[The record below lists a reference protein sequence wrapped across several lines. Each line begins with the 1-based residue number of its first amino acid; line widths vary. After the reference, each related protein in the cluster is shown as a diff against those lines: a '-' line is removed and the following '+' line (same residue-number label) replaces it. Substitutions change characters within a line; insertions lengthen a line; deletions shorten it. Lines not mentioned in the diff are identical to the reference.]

1 VEESLGTGTG
11 GWDIREALYELQRY
25 LSDQIA
31 PLMVV
36 EAADVLVRHAPDL
49 TASEIQR
56 WTAEQHSISGTS
68 APTSDYL
75 FHAVKKLHLL
85 AEYKLISEET
95 IRPFIERVATVLLNC
110 CPEEDRELFA
120 RNVRRLA
127 TSETYLSS
135 PVSVLH
141 RQTGGEAPLMATRK
155 APGPGGSGTGGDD
168 VTQAVQEGLRRFS
181 LLLGRLDRGG
191 NRAADSA
198 ASPGRSGAGRDL
210 VLSEML
216 SVAARESRSAPEL
229 DRYLARLGD
238 LGMDPRIDR
247 IFRTLSA
254 ALPGWAI
261 PAASPAAGT
270 GEAAPKV
277 GAVEAMHQIVALAG
291 DASEGARRFHEMV
304 RAAVEQFNE
313 GELGRA
319 VTMLDLAE
327 RLVAEKKIDAERAD
341 LTRRSMQELIDVDR
355 LRTFAEDASRQTL
368 LRKVLAFFPAFSPQ
382 GILTELETEQR
393 RERRRLLVTL
403 LQVHGG
409 AARRAA
415 LEKLREPLNPAAGQ
429 AGWYFQRNLLNVLR
443 RIPRGDDSPLDSEI
457 EMLASLGRPG
467 QHILL
472 IKEVMANFA
481 MLRHEKTAAALI
493 AIVREF
499 ETLAGRGNAAY
510 ASEDIQIVLDRAY
523 SALARMGTSVAI
535 AAVVDHG
542 LSAAPALGE
551 TTARLAELSTVDL
564 SSEMTAVARLLAA
577 LRKELPRKVFGFV
590 IARKAQNIEWIVRAL
605 SSTPTPE
612 VRRLFREIAQTYPDQ
627 AFAKAAA
634 TALDA
639 FDHAVPPPEAST
651 LPSLSGDLELFG
663 MPSLLQNLA
672 QSEVSGVLTL
682 TDREGETSGILT
694 FEAGKLSH
702 CRSGVLRGRD
712 AVYQLFENPAPGTF
726 SFVNRRD
733 AGAPLAEPGSLLE
746 IVPLIFEGSRR
757 YDELRQ
763 ARALVPDGAPLV
775 TGSVAPTPPEDER
788 DRTLVQ
794 GIFARISAGATP
806 DQCETDF
813 FVDSYRVYR
822 LLAHWLEEGSLKV
835 AESSE
840 AAASA

>member
-1 VEESLGTGTG
+1 
-11 GWDIREALYELQRY
+11 
-25 LSDQIA
+25 
-31 PLMVV
+31 
-36 EAADVLVRHAPDL
+36 
-49 TASEIQR
+49 
-56 WTAEQHSISGTS
+56 
-68 APTSDYL
+68 
-75 FHAVKKLHLL
+75 
-85 AEYKLISEET
+85 
-95 IRPFIERVATVLLNC
+95 
-110 CPEEDRELFA
+110 
-120 RNVRRLA
+120 
-127 TSETYLSS
+127 
-135 PVSVLH
+135 
-141 RQTGGEAPLMATRK
+141 
-155 APGPGGSGTGGDD
+155 
-168 VTQAVQEGLRRFS
+168 
-181 LLLGRLDRGG
+181 
-191 NRAADSA
+191 
-198 ASPGRSGAGRDL
+198 
-210 VLSEML
+210 ML

-229 DRYLARLGD
+229 DRYLARLGE
-238 LGMDPRIDR
+238 LGMDSRIDR
-247 IFRTLSA
+247 VFRTLSG

-261 PAASPAAGT
+261 PVTAVPAGT

-319 VTMLDLAE
+319 VTMFDLAE
-327 RLVAEKKIDAERAD
+327 RLVTEKKIDAERAD
-341 LTRRSMQELIDVDR
+341 LTRRSMHELIDVDR
-355 LRTFAEDASRQTL
+355 LRTFAEDASRQML

-443 RIPRGDDSPLDSEI
+443 RIPRADDSPLESEI

-481 MLRHEKTAAALI
+481 LLRHEKTAVALI

-499 ETLAGRGNAAY
+499 ETLAGRGSAAY
-510 ASEDIQIVLDRAY
+510 GSEDIQIVLDRAY
-523 SALARMGTSVAI
+523 SALARMGTSAAI
-535 AAVVDHG
+535 TAVVDHG
-542 LSAAPALGE
+542 LSTAPALGE
-551 TTARLAELSTVDL
+551 TTARLAELATVDL
-564 SSEMTAVARLLAA
+564 SGEMTGVARLLAA

-639 FDHAVPPPEAST
+639 FDHAAPPPEISS

-672 QSEVSGVLTL
+672 QSEVNGVLTL
-682 TDREGETSGILT
+682 TDRAGETSGILT

-733 AGAPLAEPGSLLE
+733 GGPPLAEPGALLE

-763 ARALVPDGAPLV
+763 ARALVPEGAPL
-775 TGSVAPTPPEDER
+775 APGATAPSAPDEER

-794 GIFARISAGATP
+794 GIFARVAAGATP
-806 DQCETDF
+806 AQCEADF

-822 LLAHWLEEGSLKV
+822 LLAHWLEEGSLKIGD
-835 AESSE
+835 
-840 AAASA
+840 AAASAASA

>member
-1 VEESLGTGTG
+1 
-11 GWDIREALYELQRY
+11 
-25 LSDQIA
+25 
-31 PLMVV
+31 
-36 EAADVLVRHAPDL
+36 
-49 TASEIQR
+49 
-56 WTAEQHSISGTS
+56 
-68 APTSDYL
+68 
-75 FHAVKKLHLL
+75 
-85 AEYKLISEET
+85 
-95 IRPFIERVATVLLNC
+95 
-110 CPEEDRELFA
+110 
-120 RNVRRLA
+120 
-127 TSETYLSS
+127 
-135 PVSVLH
+135 
-141 RQTGGEAPLMATRK
+141 
-155 APGPGGSGTGGDD
+155 
-168 VTQAVQEGLRRFS
+168 
-181 LLLGRLDRGG
+181 
-191 NRAADSA
+191 
-198 ASPGRSGAGRDL
+198 
-210 VLSEML
+210 ML

-229 DRYLARLGD
+229 DRYLTRLGD
-238 LGMDPRIDR
+238 LGMDSRIDR
-247 IFRTLSA
+247 VFRTLSG

-261 PAASPAAGT
+261 PVNAPSTGT

-319 VTMLDLAE
+319 VTMFELAE
-327 RLVAEKKIDAERAD
+327 RLVTEKKIEVERAE
-341 LTRRSMQELIDVDR
+341 LTRRSMHELIDVDR
-355 LRTFAEDASRQTL
+355 LRTFAEDASRQIL
-368 LRKVLAFFPAFSPQ
+368 LRKVLAFFPAFSPN
-382 GILTELETEQR
+382 GILMELETEQR

-403 LQVHGG
+403 LQVHGA

-443 RIPRGDDSPLDSEI
+443 RIPRTDDTPLETEI
-457 EMLASLGRPG
+457 EMLATLGRPG

-493 AIVREF
+493 AITREF
-499 ETLAGRGNAAY
+499 EAIAAKGT
-510 ASEDIQIVLDRAY
+510 ASYSAEDIQIVIDRAY
-523 SALARMGTSVAI
+523 SALARIGTSMAL

-564 SSEMTAVARLLAA
+564 SSEMTVVARLLAA

-627 AFAKAAA
+627 SFAKAAVA
-634 TALDA
+634 ALDA
-639 FDHAVPPPEAST
+639 FDHAAPAQEASV

-672 QSEVSGVLTL
+672 QSEVNGVLTL
-682 TDREGETSGILT
+682 TDRSGETSGIMT
-694 FEAGKLSH
+694 FEAGKLAH

-712 AVYQLFENPAPGTF
+712 AVYQLFENPTPGTF
-726 SFVNRRD
+726 SFVNHRD
-733 AGAPLAEPGSLLE
+733 GGSPVADPASLLE
-746 IVPLIFEGSRR
+746 IIPLIFEGSRR

-763 ARALVPDGAPLV
+763 ARALVPEGAALAP
-775 TGSVAPTPPEDER
+775 GSTAPTSPEDER

-794 GIFARISAGATP
+794 GMFARIASGATP
-806 DQCETDF
+806 SQCEADF

-822 LLAHWLEEGSLKV
+822 LLAHWLEEGSLRIGDS
-835 AESSE
+835 AE